1 MKCTVWGA
9 LALLSAALFSAP
21 ALADDAS
28 DREAAVKT
36 ATREAEHW
44 LQAMDEHRYADAW
57 NESAAVVREGHSEQ
71 EWVREFAMPREAFG
85 RIVMREFKRANFST
99 RVRGAPE
106 GEYVTALFLTQFSNT
121 PLAIETVLLS
131 HESGGWRIGG
141 YDVGPAPE
149 GSGAASSS
157 GLQGTDAQPKAK
169 D

>member
-1 MKCTVWGA
+1 MKCTAWGA
-9 LALLSAALFSAP
+9 LALLSAALFSIP
-21 ALADDAS
+21 AFADDAS
-28 DREAAVKT
+28 DRDAAVKA

-71 EWVREFAMPREAFG
+71 EWVRQFAMPREAFG
-85 RIVMREFKRANFST
+85 KIVMREFKRANFST

-106 GEYVTALFLTQFSNT
+106 GEYVTTLFLTQFSNT

-131 HESGGWRIGG
+131 RESGEWRIGG

-149 GSGAASSS
+149 SAGGASPP
-157 GLQGTDAQPKAK
+157 GVQGTGVQPKAK